1 MTCFVRDKM
10 NTSQIAMAEKLG
22 LGIKK
27 YRDIEKEKIYP
38 DAETLVSLYNMSA
51 CGVYFRLK
59 TNVRC

>member
-1 MTCFVRDKM
+1 M

-38 DAETLVSLYNMSA
+38 DAETLVSLIICQNIVLRY
-51 CGVYFRLK
+51 L
-59 TNVRC
+59 